1 MQESLISGSPLSVCP
16 LSVVIPFHT
25 PELFSGLSVV
35 YRSASLHCDYVLT
48 EVYGASKIFA
58 FISSF
63 LYSVIVINS
72 SCKFCGISL
81 FSALLVAFSWCWRAA
96 KIGKTCQ
103 QQLSPEMISFFHLAL
118 FLLLQFRCIGCILS
132 IVKIQ
137 PFWRVDQSLETVR
150 QILRNYLHGLINF
163 CKSMQYVWHAAL
175 ENSENYVYKNSI
187 NFLKIFDSTVQ
198 TPFGLSF
205 YAATPTCG
213 IISAESLP
221 AFFFLTCFLLETC
234 QLLALPEALLF
245 LVPREAPAP
254 GLSQKPVVQ
263 NERLLQRRLL
273 HPLPSQGNSTKASQR
288 WWPRQDEASLSAC
301 QSSFV
306 SSRVQ
311 QQGCAECAG
320 VAVSSSPWF
329 LVENGTEGLMIFR
342 NTFCDCSHCTEGRV
356 GQNSAS
362 GYLHGVSQTQYDF
375 FFMETFPRLSQN
387 KLELFTNPCIPIHV
401 FCGQECFISIMQT
414 LFTQFRRW
422 TKSRQW
428 TTFLAA
434 DQHVKLTHTLLL
446 GFTPGLFS
454 QLLCESLILNLSRIS
469 RLQVQIPSAFHHLL
483 LATFSSC
490 GPLIPIA
497 PHFFSKN
504 FPIPYWFQSPPLPS

>member
-1 MQESLISGSPLSVCP
+1 MHWLYFEYRQNTAFLESRSVP
-16 LSVVIPFHT
+16 
-25 PELFSGLSVV
+25 
-35 YRSASLHCDYVLT
+35 
-48 EVYGASKIFA
+48 
-58 FISSF
+58 
-63 LYSVIVINS
+63 
-72 SCKFCGISL
+72 
-81 FSALLVAFSWCWRAA
+81 W
-96 KIGKTCQ
+96 
-103 QQLSPEMISFFHLAL
+103 
-118 FLLLQFRCIGCILS
+118 
-132 IVKIQ
+132 
-137 PFWRVDQSLETVR
+137 ETVR
-150 QILRNYLHGLINF
+150 QILRNYLHGLIHF

-221 AFFFLTCFLLETC
+221 ASFFLTRFLLETC

-483 LATFSSC
+483 LVTFSSC

-497 PHFFSKN
+497 PHFFLQKFPYSLLVPVTTSSILVHFSLRSTFLSPKFKTVMMILIKLLEQLCDILHISQN
-504 FPIPYWFQSPPLPS
+504 FEKWDFDELSLLTEGFYFW